1 MEKDKSRSPSHP
13 KGMAGTDNFKSILG
27 NKKSRVNQLHNK
39 SKKLRGNTL
48 KTQNKDDL
56 VVVTK
61 GLLWKLFKKAYQ
73 MANKTVF
80 VETPDT
86 LANIAPIIEYFVRDA
101 DFFTREQLITRTYG
115 LQLVPSFDKGLL
127 IIGGYGNGKT
137 TIMEALGLVFDY
149 YLMPMRFKGYKAHNL
164 VTEYERIG
172 ADRTFLESSKYQ
184 FYHRLTYAKGLY
196 IDDVK
201 KEREASNYGKVNLIR
216 DILEKRYDNK
226 KGKTYITCNYREGDN
241 RNNLE
246 DALAEFGE
254 KYGGHIYDR
263 IFEMF
268 NIIEFKGGTFRR

>member
-1 MEKDKSRSPSHP
+1 MAKDKNRLPSHP
-13 KGMAGTDNFKSILG
+13 KRMDGMDNFKSILSDK
-27 NKKSRVNQLHNK
+27 NNQNRRVYDKDKKPQENTFKTHN
-39 SKKLRGNTL
+39 G
-48 KTQNKDDL
+48 DEL

-61 GLLWKLFKKAYQ
+61 SLLWKLFKIAYRIAHKK
-73 MANKTVF
+73 MF
-80 VETPDT
+80 METPDT
-86 LANIAPIIEYFVRDA
+86 LANIAPIIEYFARDA
-101 DFFTREQLITRTYG
+101 RFFNRKQLITYTSG
-115 LQLVPSFDKGLL
+115 IKLEPSFNKGLL

-149 YLMPMRFKGYKAHNL
+149 YKMPMRFKAYKAHNL

-172 ADRTFLESSKYQ
+172 ADRTFSESSKYQ

-226 KGKTYITCNYREGDN
+226 KGKTYITCNYRDGDDQ
-241 RNNLE
+241 NNLE

-263 IFEMF
+263 LFSMF
-268 NIIEFKGGTFRR
+268 NIIEFKGHTLRR